1 MRDLRLKRGFTLR
14 EPAAASSRHS
24 VCCDRSAS
32 NVKSSE
38 LATVRFETG
47 PGEQAQV
54 DYGQL
59 LVWIGAP
66 SPEILSEPHLVGTG
80 SHSRGF

>member
-1 MRDLRLKRGFTLR
+1 
-14 EPAAASSRHS
+14 
-24 VCCDRSAS
+24 
-32 NVKSSE
+32 